1 MINFGSD
8 NVVGAH
14 PAILDALTAGNEG
27 AVGSYGADPV
37 TERVEARLSEI
48 FERSCKVFPVV
59 TGTAANALALSAL
72 APPYGAIYCHR
83 QAHIQVDEAGA
94 PELMTAGAKLI
105 PLEGADA
112 KVTPVALKAAIFG
125 VGDEHSLQPSAL
137 SISQA
142 SELGTVYRLDELA
155 ALGEVCREA
164 NLKFHIDGARFANA
178 LVSLGATPAEITW
191 KAGVDVLSFGAT
203 KNGCLAAEA
212 VIFFDPALVGDFVFR
227 RKRAGHLISKMRFL
241 SLQLEAYLAGDLWLS
256 NARHANAMA
265 RRMAEG
271 LAALPGVT
279 LPNPVEANGI
289 YPRMPDALVTAL
301 NAEGFLFGYWGYPWD
316 RPSSGNARLLT
327 SYRTTEAEVDA
338 LLTAAKRLV

>member
-1 MINFGSD
+1 MIHFGSD

-37 TERVEARLSEI
+37 TERVEARLSVI

-112 KVTPVALKAAIFG
+112 KVTPAALKAAMFG
-125 VGDEHSLQPSAL
+125 VGDEHNLQPSAL

-241 SLQLEAYLAGDLWLS
+241 SLQLEAYLAGDLWLK

-316 RPSSGNARLLT
+316 GPTCGNARLLT

-338 LLTAAKRLV
+338 LLSAASRLV